1 MNNEICCTKKEIN
14 KEAGRQMKKHE
25 WAMILIR
32 EYREG
37 LHDLQQQK
45 KGIEDRSNS
54 DSLTDKR
61 IINSMISE
69 MKLTIKMLN
78 RYIQAERK

>member
-1 MNNEICCTKKEIN
+1 MKE
-14 KEAGRQMKKHE
+14 HE
-25 WAMILIR
+25 WAIVLIK

-45 KGIEDRSNS
+45 KAVENRSNS

-69 MKLTIKMLN
+69 MKLSIKMIN